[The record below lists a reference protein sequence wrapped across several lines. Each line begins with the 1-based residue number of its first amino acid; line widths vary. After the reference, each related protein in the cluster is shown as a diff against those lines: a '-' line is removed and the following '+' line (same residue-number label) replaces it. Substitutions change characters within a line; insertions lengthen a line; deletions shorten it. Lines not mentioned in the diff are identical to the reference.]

1 MPDMRASVLVACS
14 LPDEAIDILRQ
25 SFVVHVLS
33 DSERPN
39 PDEVARLSS
48 GMDVLI
54 CSVTLK
60 VDRKLIAAL
69 SPSTLAVATYS
80 VGMDHL
86 DLQACRD
93 HQLAVFNT
101 PDVLSEAVAEVAMLL
116 LLAAARRAQESSTLI
131 RSGAWKGWQP
141 TQLNG
146 IQLSG
151 RTLGIL
157 GMGRIGREIAARAR
171 SFGMSI
177 AYCNRTKLTP
187 ELESGARYYAD
198 AEKLLTA
205 ADAFIFAWPATPETE
220 RFVDRRRIALMK
232 PGALIVNISRGSVVD
247 DDALIEALASGR
259 VAGAGL
265 DVFNGEPNF
274 DQRYLDLPNVFMLPH
289 IGSSTIETRVRMAEA
304 LATSIKT
311 FLEEQARRV

>member
-1 MPDMRASVLVACS
+1 MPDMRASALVTCS
-14 LPDEAIDILRQ
+14 LPDEAMDILRA
-25 SFVVHVLS
+25 SFAVYVLP
-33 DSERPN
+33 DSERPD
-39 PDEVARLSS
+39 PEEVARLSA

-60 VDRKLIAAL
+60 VDRKLLAAL
-69 SPSTLAVATYS
+69 SPSILAVATYS

-86 DLQACRD
+86 DLEACRD

-101 PDVLSEAVAEVAMLL
+101 PDVLSDAVAEVAMLL
-116 LLAAARRAQESSTLI
+116 LLATARRAHEASTLI

-146 IQLSG
+146 VQLSG
-151 RTLGIL
+151 RTLGIF

-171 SFGMSI
+171 SFGMAI
-177 AYCNRTKLTP
+177 AYCNRTKLAP
-187 ELESGARYYAD
+187 ELERQARYYAD
-198 AEKLLTA
+198 AEELLAA
-205 ADAFIFAWPATPETE
+205 ADASIFAWPATPETE
-220 RFVDRRRIALMK
+220 RFVDRRRIAILK

-274 DQRYLDLPNVFMLPH
+274 DRRYLDQPNVFMLPH

-304 LATSIKT
+304 LAMSINA
-311 FLEEQARRV
+311 FLEERTGRV